1 VTPSADEVAGAAAAL
16 ALELLGRGET
26 VRVRARGAS
35 MRPWVRDGDIVL
47 LRAGA
52 PRVGDVVLLRQGDFG
67 LIHRVVARGLDGR
80 LCVAG
85 DALPRVDGWFHAAAI
100 AAVAVAIERDG
111 RALPPRSG
119 LAVAVGRALAPLRYF
134 VAGVRGR
141 RSVQT

>member
-16 ALELLGRGET
+16 ALELIARGET

-35 MRPWVRDGDIVL
+35 MRPWLRDGDIVL

-67 LIHRVVARGLDGR
+67 LIHRVVARRLDGR
-80 LCVAG
+80 MCVAG
-85 DALPRVDGWFHAAAI
+85 DALPRIDGWFHAAAI
-100 AAVAVAIERDG
+100 AAVAVAIERDA
-111 RALPPRSG
+111 RSLQPRSV
-119 LAVAVGRALAPLRYF
+119 LAAAVGRALAPLRYF
-134 VAGVRGR
+134 AAGVRGR

>member
-16 ALELLGRGET
+16 ALELIARGEA

-35 MRPWVRDGDIVL
+35 MRPWLRDGDIVL

-67 LIHRVVARGLDGR
+67 LIHRVVARRLDGR
-80 LCVAG
+80 MCVAG
-85 DALPRVDGWFHAAAI
+85 DALPRIDGWFHAAAI
-100 AAVAVAIERDG
+100 AAVAVAIERDA
-111 RALPPRSG
+111 RSLQPRSV
-119 LAVAVGRALAPLRYF
+119 LAAAVGRALAPLRYF
-134 VAGVRGR
+134 AAGVRGR